1 MLYLQIDEGDGA
13 FYGPNI
19 DISVSKALK
28 RKFRCATLQ
37 LDFQLSDRFELE
49 YSAEDEAKLE
59 RPVMIHRAILGFYGR
74 YVRYTFG
81 ALQGEVA
88 FLAKSSSSN
97 HLSCLCQIHGLY

>member
-1 MLYLQIDEGDGA
+1 M
-13 FYGPNI
+13 
-19 DISVSKALK
+19 
-28 RKFRCATLQ
+28 

-81 ALQGEVA
+81 ALQGE
-88 FLAKSSSSN
+88 
-97 HLSCLCQIHGLY
+97 IHKVDTLVSYKNDKDSKEE